1 MIECKIKVQLESFML
16 DANFSIPDRGITV
29 VFGPSGSGKTTLLRA
44 IAGLEKSDKG
54 FLKIGDSVWQ
64 KGEDFLA
71 THKRQIGYVFQD
83 AALFDHL
90 DVKGNL
96 NFVIK
101 RAIGLKEDFIESIH
115 NLLEI
120 KTLLNRKTTQLSG
133 GEKQRVAIAR
143 ALLTNPK
150 ILLLDEP
157 LSALDLKR
165 KNEILPYL
173 DSIHNDL
180 EIPILYVT
188 HSQDEMSRLAD
199 HLLLIE
205 DGNIVGSGPVND
217 MLTRFDMPLSHGGD
231 AVSIIEAEV
240 LKRDSEFNLMHL
252 DFLGGQFIVPDNGF
266 PVQTK
271 VRIRVV
277 SRDVSLTK
285 SKQVDTSILNI
296 FPAMVQEIVNEGE
309 AQVMVRLQIKET
321 ILLACI
327 TRKSSYKL
335 RLEKGS
341 EVFVQVKSVAILS

>member
-1 MIECKIKVQLESFML
+1 MIECKIKIQLESFML

-44 IAGLEKSDKG
+44 IAGLEKSDEG

-133 GEKQRVAIAR
+133 GERQRVAIAR

-252 DFLGGQFIVPDNGF
+252 DFLGGQFIVPDNSF

-277 SRDVSLTK
+277 ARDVSLTK

>member
-1 MIECKIKVQLESFML
+1 VIECNIKIQLESFML

-44 IAGLEKSDKG
+44 IAGLEKSDDG

-252 DFLGGQFIVPDNGF
+252 DFLGGQFIVPDNSF

-277 SRDVSLTK
+277 ARDVSLTK

>member
-1 MIECKIKVQLESFML
+1 MIECKIKIQLESFML

-44 IAGLEKSDKG
+44 IAGLEKSDDG

-205 DGNIVGSGPVND
+205 DGNIIGSGPVND

-252 DFLGGQFIVPDNGF
+252 DFLGGQFIVPDNSF

-277 SRDVSLTK
+277 ARDVSLTK

>member
-44 IAGLEKSDKG
+44 IAGLEKSDEG

-96 NFVIK
+96 NFVVK

-133 GEKQRVAIAR
+133 GERQRVAIAR

-205 DGNIVGSGPVND
+205 DGNIIGSGPVND

-277 SRDVSLTK
+277 ARDVSLTK

>member
-133 GEKQRVAIAR
+133 GERQRVAIAR

-252 DFLGGQFIVPDNGF
+252 DFLVGQFIVPDNSF

-277 SRDVSLTK
+277 ARDVSLTK

-335 RLEKGS
+335 GLEKGS

>member
-1 MIECKIKVQLESFML
+1 MIECNIKIQLESFML

-44 IAGLEKSDKG
+44 IAGLEKSDDG

-64 KGEDFLA
+64 KGENFLP

-252 DFLGGQFIVPDNGF
+252 DFLGGQFIVPDNSF

-277 SRDVSLTK
+277 ARDVSLTK

-309 AQVMVRLQIKET
+309 AQVMVRLQIKDT

>member
-1 MIECKIKVQLESFML
+1 MIECKIKIQLESFML

-64 KGEDFLA
+64 KGENFLP

-133 GEKQRVAIAR
+133 GERQRVAIAR

-240 LKRDSEFNLMHL
+240 LKRDSEFNLIHL
-252 DFLGGQFIVPDNGF
+252 DFLGGQFIVPDNSF

-277 SRDVSLTK
+277 ARDVSLTK

-309 AQVMVRLQIKET
+309 AQVMVRLQIKDT
-321 ILLACI
+321 IVLACI

>member
-1 MIECKIKVQLESFML
+1 MIKCKIKIQLESFTL

-44 IAGLEKSDKG
+44 IAGLEKSDDG

-96 NFVIK
+96 NFVVK

-252 DFLGGQFIVPDNGF
+252 DFLGGQFIVPDNSF

-277 SRDVSLTK
+277 ARDVSLTK

>member
-44 IAGLEKSDKG
+44 IAGLEKSDDG

-133 GEKQRVAIAR
+133 GERQRVAIAR
-143 ALLTNPK
+143 ALLINPK

-252 DFLGGQFIVPDNGF
+252 DFLGGQFIVPDNSF

-277 SRDVSLTK
+277 ARDVSLTK

-309 AQVMVRLQIKET
+309 AQVMVRLQIKDT

>member
-96 NFVIK
+96 NFVVK

-133 GEKQRVAIAR
+133 GERQRVAIAR

-205 DGNIVGSGPVND
+205 DGNIIGSGPVND
-217 MLTRFDMPLSHGGD
+217 MLTRFDMPLSHGGE

-277 SRDVSLTK
+277 ARDVSLTK

-309 AQVMVRLQIKET
+309 AQVMVRLQIKDT

>member
-1 MIECKIKVQLESFML
+1 MIECKIKVQLESFTL
-16 DANFSIPDRGITV
+16 DANFSIPDRGIIV

-133 GEKQRVAIAR
+133 GERQRVAIAR

-266 PVQTK
+266 PVQAK

-277 SRDVSLTK
+277 ARDVSITK
-285 SKQVDTSILNI
+285 SKQADTSILNI

-309 AQVMVRLQIKET
+309 AQVMVRLQIKDT

-341 EVFVQVKSVAILS
+341 EVFVQAKSVAILS

>member
-1 MIECKIKVQLESFML
+1 MIECEIKIHLESFIL

-44 IAGLEKSDKG
+44 IAGLETSDDG

-64 KGEDFLA
+64 EGENFLA

-83 AALFDHL
+83 ASLFDHL

-101 RAIGLKEDFIESIH
+101 RAVGLKEDFIESIH

-120 KTLLNRKTTQLSG
+120 KSLLNRTTTQLSG
-133 GEKQRVAIAR
+133 GERQRVAIAR

-157 LSALDLKR
+157 LSALDMKR

-188 HSQDEMSRLAD
+188 HSQSEMSRLAD

-205 DGNIVGSGPVND
+205 DGHIIGSGPVND
-217 MLTRFDMPLSHGGD
+217 MLTRFDMPLSHGAE
-231 AVSIIEAEV
+231 AVSIIEAKVVGCEA
-240 LKRDSEFNLMHL
+240 KFNLMHL
-252 DFLGGQFIVPDNGF
+252 EFLGGQFVVPDNGF

-277 SRDVSLTK
+277 ARDVSLTK

-296 FPAMVQEIVNEGE
+296 FPATVQEIVPEGE
-309 AQVMVRLQIKET
+309 AQVMVRLEIKET

-327 TRKSSYKL
+327 TRKSSYNL
-335 RLEKGS
+335 RLNKGTK
-341 EVFVQVKSVAILS
+341 VFVQVKSVAILS

>member
-1 MIECKIKVQLESFML
+1 MIECKIKIQLESFTL

-133 GEKQRVAIAR
+133 GERQRVAIAR

-252 DFLGGQFIVPDNGF
+252 DFLGGQFIVPDNSF

-277 SRDVSLTK
+277 ARDVSLTK

-309 AQVMVRLQIKET
+309 AQVMVRLQIKDT

>member
-1 MIECKIKVQLESFML
+1 MIECNIKIQLESFML

-44 IAGLEKSDKG
+44 IAGLEKSDDG

-96 NFVIK
+96 NFVVK
-101 RAIGLKEDFIESIH
+101 RAIGLKEDFIDSIH

-133 GEKQRVAIAR
+133 GERQRVAIAR

-157 LSALDLKR
+157 LSALDMKR

-252 DFLGGQFIVPDNGF
+252 DFLGGQFIVPDNSF

-277 SRDVSLTK
+277 ARDVSLTK

-296 FPAMVQEIVNEGE
+296 FPAMVQQIVNEGE

-327 TRKSSYKL
+327 TRKSSSKL

-341 EVFVQVKSVAILS
+341 EVFVQVKSVAIHS

>member
-1 MIECKIKVQLESFML
+1 MIECKIKIHLESFIL

-64 KGEDFLA
+64 EGGNFLA

-83 AALFDHL
+83 ASLFDHL

-101 RAIGLKEDFIESIH
+101 RAVGLKEDFIESIH

-120 KTLLNRKTTQLSG
+120 KSLLNRRTTQLSG
-133 GEKQRVAIAR
+133 GERQRVAIAR
-143 ALLTNPK
+143 ALLTHPK

-157 LSALDLKR
+157 LSALDMKR

-188 HSQDEMSRLAD
+188 HSQSEMSRLAD

-205 DGNIVGSGPVND
+205 DGHIIGSGPVND
-217 MLTRFDMPLSHGGD
+217 MLTRFDMPLSHGAE
-231 AVSIIEAEV
+231 AVSIIEAKIVGCEA
-240 LKRDSEFNLMHL
+240 KFNLMHL
-252 DFLGGQFIVPDNGF
+252 EFLGGQFVVPDNGF

-277 SRDVSLTK
+277 ARDVSLTK

-296 FPAMVQEIVNEGE
+296 FPATVQEIVPEGE
-309 AQVMVRLQIKET
+309 AQVMVRLEIKET

-327 TRKSSYKL
+327 TRKSSYNL
-335 RLEKGS
+335 RLNKGTK
-341 EVFVQVKSVAILS
+341 VFVQVKSVAILS

>member
-1 MIECKIKVQLESFML
+1 VIECKIKVQLESFML

-44 IAGLEKSDKG
+44 IAGLEKSDDG

-96 NFVIK
+96 NFVVK

-133 GEKQRVAIAR
+133 GERQRVAIAR

-277 SRDVSLTK
+277 ARDVSLTK

>member
-1 MIECKIKVQLESFML
+1 MIECKIKIHLVSFIL

-64 KGEDFLA
+64 EGGNFLA

-83 AALFDHL
+83 ASLFDHL

-101 RAIGLKEDFIESIH
+101 RAVGLKEDFIESIH

-120 KTLLNRKTTQLSG
+120 KSLLNRRTTQLSG
-133 GEKQRVAIAR
+133 GERQRVAIAR

-157 LSALDLKR
+157 LSALDMKR

-188 HSQDEMSRLAD
+188 HSQSEMSRLAD

-205 DGNIVGSGPVND
+205 DGHIIGSGPVND
-217 MLTRFDMPLSHGGD
+217 MLTRFDMPLSHGAE
-231 AVSIIEAEV
+231 AVSIIEAKVVGCEA
-240 LKRDSEFNLMHL
+240 KFNLMHL
-252 DFLGGQFIVPDNGF
+252 EFLGGQFVVPDNGF
-266 PVQTK
+266 PVQTR

-277 SRDVSLTK
+277 ARDVSLTK

-296 FPAMVQEIVNEGE
+296 FPATVQEIVPEGE
-309 AQVMVRLQIKET
+309 AQVMVRLKIKET
-321 ILLACI
+321 IMLACI
-327 TRKSSYKL
+327 TRMSSYKL
-335 RLEKGS
+335 RLEKGTK
-341 EVFVQVKSVAILS
+341 VFVQVKSVAILS

>member
-1 MIECKIKVQLESFML
+1 MIECKIKIQLESFTL

-44 IAGLEKSDKG
+44 IAGLEKSDDG

-64 KGEDFLA
+64 KGENFLP

-96 NFVIK
+96 NFVVK

-133 GEKQRVAIAR
+133 GERQRVAIAR

-205 DGNIVGSGPVND
+205 DGNIIGSGPVND
-217 MLTRFDMPLSHGGD
+217 MLTRFDMPLSHGGE

-240 LKRDSEFNLMHL
+240 LKRDPEFNLMHL

-271 VRIRVV
+271 VRIRVIA
-277 SRDVSLTK
+277 RDVSLTK

-309 AQVMVRLQIKET
+309 AQIMVRLQIKDT

>member
-252 DFLGGQFIVPDNGF
+252 DFLGGQFIVPDNSF

-277 SRDVSLTK
+277 ARDVSLTK

-341 EVFVQVKSVAILS
+341 DVFVQVKSVAILS

>member
-133 GEKQRVAIAR
+133 GERQRVAIAR

-205 DGNIVGSGPVND
+205 DGNIIGSGPVND

-277 SRDVSLTK
+277 ARDVSLTK

-309 AQVMVRLQIKET
+309 AQVMVRLQIKDT

>member
-1 MIECKIKVQLESFML
+1 MIECKIQIHLESFIL

-64 KGEDFLA
+64 EGGNFLA

-83 AALFDHL
+83 ASLFDHL

-101 RAIGLKEDFIESIH
+101 RAVGLKEDFIESIH

-120 KTLLNRKTTQLSG
+120 KSLLNRRTTQLSG
-133 GEKQRVAIAR
+133 GERQRVAIAR

-157 LSALDLKR
+157 LSALDMKR

-188 HSQDEMSRLAD
+188 HSQSEMSRLAD

-205 DGNIVGSGPVND
+205 DGHIIGSGPVND
-217 MLTRFDMPLSHGGD
+217 MLTRFDMPLSHGAE
-231 AVSIIEAEV
+231 AVSIIEAKVVGCEA
-240 LKRDSEFNLMHL
+240 KFNLMHL
-252 DFLGGQFIVPDNGF
+252 EFLGGQFVVPDNGF

-277 SRDVSLTK
+277 ARDVSLTK

-296 FPAMVQEIVNEGE
+296 FPATVQEIVPEGE
-309 AQVMVRLQIKET
+309 AQVMVRLEIKET

-327 TRKSSYKL
+327 TRMSSYKL
-335 RLEKGS
+335 RLDKGTK
-341 EVFVQVKSVAILS
+341 VFVQVKSVAILS

>member
-29 VFGPSGSGKTTLLRA
+29 VFGPSGSGKTTLLRV

-54 FLKIGDSVWQ
+54 LLKIGDSVWQ

-133 GEKQRVAIAR
+133 GERQRVAIAR

-205 DGNIVGSGPVND
+205 DGNIIGSGPVND

-252 DFLGGQFIVPDNGF
+252 DFLGGQFIVPDNSF

-277 SRDVSLTK
+277 ARDVSLTK

-309 AQVMVRLQIKET
+309 AQVMVRLQIKDT

>member
-1 MIECKIKVQLESFML
+1 VIECKIKVQLESFML

-205 DGNIVGSGPVND
+205 DGNIIGSGPVND

-252 DFLGGQFIVPDNGF
+252 DFLGGQFIVPDNSF

-277 SRDVSLTK
+277 ARDVSLTK

>member
-1 MIECKIKVQLESFML
+1 LVPLDLERQ
-16 DANFSIPDRGITV
+16 PY
-29 VFGPSGSGKTTLLRA
+29 LRA
-44 IAGLEKSDKG
+44 IAGLEKSDDG

-96 NFVIK
+96 NFVVK

-252 DFLGGQFIVPDNGF
+252 DFLGGQFIVPDNSF

-277 SRDVSLTK
+277 ARDVSLTK

>member
-133 GEKQRVAIAR
+133 GERQRVAIAR

-150 ILLLDEP
+150 FLLLDEP

-205 DGNIVGSGPVND
+205 HGNIVGSGPVND

-252 DFLGGQFIVPDNGF
+252 EFLGGQFIVPDNGF

-277 SRDVSLTK
+277 ARDVSLTK

>member
-1 MIECKIKVQLESFML
+1 MIECKIKIHLESFML

-54 FLKIGDSVWQ
+54 FLKIGDLVWQ

-133 GEKQRVAIAR
+133 GERQRVAIAR

-205 DGNIVGSGPVND
+205 DGNIIGSGPVND

-277 SRDVSLTK
+277 ARDVSLTK

-335 RLEKGS
+335 RLEKGV

>member
-54 FLKIGDSVWQ
+54 FLKIGDLVWQ

-133 GEKQRVAIAR
+133 GERQRVAIAR

-277 SRDVSLTK
+277 ARDVSLTK

>member
-1 MIECKIKVQLESFML
+1 VIECNIKIQLESFML

-44 IAGLEKSDKG
+44 IAGLEKSDDG

-96 NFVIK
+96 NFVVK

-252 DFLGGQFIVPDNGF
+252 DFLGGQFIVPDNSF

-277 SRDVSLTK
+277 ARDVSLTK

>member
-1 MIECKIKVQLESFML
+1 MIECKIKIQLESFML

-44 IAGLEKSDKG
+44 IAGLEKSDDG

-120 KTLLNRKTTQLSG
+120 KTLLNRKTMQLSG
-133 GEKQRVAIAR
+133 GERQRVAIAR

-252 DFLGGQFIVPDNGF
+252 DFLGGQFIVPDNSF

-277 SRDVSLTK
+277 ARDVSLTK

>member
-1 MIECKIKVQLESFML
+1 MIECKIKVQLESFTL

-44 IAGLEKSDKG
+44 IAGLEKSDDG

-64 KGEDFLA
+64 KGENFLP

-252 DFLGGQFIVPDNGF
+252 DFLGGQFIVPDNSF

-277 SRDVSLTK
+277 ARDVSLTK

>member
-120 KTLLNRKTTQLSG
+120 KTLLNRTTMQLSG
-133 GEKQRVAIAR
+133 GERQRVAIAR
-143 ALLTNPK
+143 ALLTNPR

-205 DGNIVGSGPVND
+205 DGNIIGSGPVND

-252 DFLGGQFIVPDNGF
+252 DFLGGQFIVPDNSF

-277 SRDVSLTK
+277 ARDVSLTK

>member
-1 MIECKIKVQLESFML
+1 MIECKIKIQLESFML

-133 GEKQRVAIAR
+133 GERQRVAIAR

-205 DGNIVGSGPVND
+205 DGNIIGSGPVND

-252 DFLGGQFIVPDNGF
+252 DFLGGQFIVPDNSF

-277 SRDVSLTK
+277 ARDVSLTK

>member
-1 MIECKIKVQLESFML
+1 MIECKIKVQLESFTL

-44 IAGLEKSDKG
+44 IAGLEKSDDG

-96 NFVIK
+96 NFVVK

-133 GEKQRVAIAR
+133 GERQRVAIAR

-205 DGNIVGSGPVND
+205 DGNIIGSGPVND

-277 SRDVSLTK
+277 ARDVSLTK

>member
-120 KTLLNRKTTQLSG
+120 KTLLNRKTTQFTG
-133 GEKQRVAIAR
+133 GERQRVAIAR

-188 HSQDEMSRLAD
+188 HSLDEMSRLAD

-205 DGNIVGSGPVND
+205 DGNIIGSGPVND

-252 DFLGGQFIVPDNGF
+252 DFLGGQFIVPDNSF

-277 SRDVSLTK
+277 ARDVSLTK

>member
-133 GEKQRVAIAR
+133 GERQRVAIAR

-157 LSALDLKR
+157 LSAMDLKR

-205 DGNIVGSGPVND
+205 EGNIVGSGPVND

-240 LKRDSEFNLMHL
+240 LKRDSEFNLMYL
-252 DFLGGQFIVPDNGF
+252 DFLGGQFIVPDNSF

-277 SRDVSLTK
+277 ARDVSLTK

-309 AQVMVRLQIKET
+309 AQVMIRLQIKET

>member
-1 MIECKIKVQLESFML
+1 MIECQIKIQLESFTL

-44 IAGLEKSDKG
+44 IAGLEKSDDG

-101 RAIGLKEDFIESIH
+101 RALGLKEDFIESIH

-120 KTLLNRKTTQLSG
+120 KTLLNRKTMQLSG
-133 GEKQRVAIAR
+133 GERQRVAIAR

-252 DFLGGQFIVPDNGF
+252 DFLGGQFIVPDNSF

-277 SRDVSLTK
+277 ARDVSLTK

-309 AQVMVRLQIKET
+309 AQVMVRLQIKDT

>member
-44 IAGLEKSDKG
+44 IAGLEKSDDG

-133 GEKQRVAIAR
+133 GERQRVAIAR

-252 DFLGGQFIVPDNGF
+252 DFLGGQFIVPDNSF

-277 SRDVSLTK
+277 ARDVSLTK

>member
-44 IAGLEKSDKG
+44 IAGLEKSDDG

-133 GEKQRVAIAR
+133 GERQRVAIAR

-150 ILLLDEP
+150 IFLLDEP

-252 DFLGGQFIVPDNGF
+252 DFLGGQFIVPDNSF

-277 SRDVSLTK
+277 ARDVSLTK

>member
-44 IAGLEKSDKG
+44 IAGLEKSDNG

-133 GEKQRVAIAR
+133 GERQRVAIAR

-252 DFLGGQFIVPDNGF
+252 DFLGGQFIVPDNSF

-277 SRDVSLTK
+277 ARDVSLTK

-309 AQVMVRLQIKET
+309 AQVMVRLQIKDT